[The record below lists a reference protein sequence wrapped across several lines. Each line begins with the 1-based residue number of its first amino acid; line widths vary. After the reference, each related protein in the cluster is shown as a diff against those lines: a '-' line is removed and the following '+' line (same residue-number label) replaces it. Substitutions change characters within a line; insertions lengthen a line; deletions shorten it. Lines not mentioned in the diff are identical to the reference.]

1 MNDGFH
7 HTCPTCCILY
17 ANDIIV
23 CMLRRG
29 CAWLTFDHSEEA
41 AKALSFGSLSARRSL
56 AYLPLG
62 SAMYI
67 QHSSVSV
74 QDWVSVASCLVD
86 PAHIM
91 QPVYKLRF
99 AQWEVSLPALYH
111 THFLFANRGPVG
123 LSGESQ
129 LKSCKIHAVHAACSD
144 MQRHAFGT
152 PGPAWPPA
160 RVLIPAGNFS
170 VVEVIELGP
179 RRVAQVDIWPL
190 QSSKD
195 MTERDLL
202 REDAR
207 RVFGVPAI
215 SCHQTHLSLSK
226 PCRPKRVNMT
236 S

>member
-1 MNDGFH
+1 MPSMRH
-7 HTCPTCCILY
+7 
-17 ANDIIV
+17 
-23 CMLRRG
+23 
-29 CAWLTFDHSEEA
+29 A
-41 AKALSFGSLSARRSL
+41 AICSGMFLAPQVQLGERLSSLVINSFGSGMIGDLVSTPARLWTRLRQWGRSSL
-56 AYLPLG
+56 TDKKEFQHVVSQFEHGQMAPWMGHTTPPFQAVSGRCPLG
-62 SAMYI
+62 VPFSVIPSFRSACRKY
-67 QHSSVSV
+67 SGRS
-74 QDWVSVASCLVD
+74 A
-86 PAHIM
+86 A
-91 QPVYKLRF
+91 RT
-99 AQWEVSLPALYH
+99 AQ
-111 THFLFANRGPVG
+111 
-123 LSGESQ
+123 
-129 LKSCKIHAVHAACSD
+129 
-144 MQRHAFGT
+144 
-152 PGPAWPPA
+152 PPA